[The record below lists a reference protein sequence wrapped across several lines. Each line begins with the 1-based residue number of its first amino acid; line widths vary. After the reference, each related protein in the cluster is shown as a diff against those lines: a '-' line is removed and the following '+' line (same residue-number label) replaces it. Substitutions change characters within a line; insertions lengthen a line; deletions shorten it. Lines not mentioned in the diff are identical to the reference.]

1 MSFDSSAPP
10 SSLGS
15 SSAGN
20 GASSGPSER
29 KRKRKSRWA
38 GGEDDKTFI
47 PGMPTMLPQGLN
59 KDQEQAYLCKW
70 TNLSPDFSCIMQI
83 AQLRPRA
90 ISRSVLGGCS
100 DSTTKK

>member
-1 MSFDSSAPP
+1 MSFDSPAPP
-10 SSLGS
+10 PSLGLGS

-20 GASSGPSER
+20 GSSSGPER

-59 KDQEQAYLCKW
+59 KDQEQAYLCKCRDLY
-70 TNLSPDFSCIMQI
+70 TLPCSLCS
-83 AQLRPRA
+83 
-90 ISRSVLGGCS
+90 SRNCPY
-100 DSTTKK
+100 

>member
-1 MSFDSSAPP
+1 MSFDSPAPP
-10 SSLGS
+10 PVLGYAPAPPPVLGS

-20 GASSGPSER
+20 GSSSGPER

-59 KDQEQAYLCKW
+59 KDQEQAYLCKC
-70 TNLSPDFSCIMQI
+70 NKLDELSY
-83 AQLRPRA
+83 L
-90 ISRSVLGGCS
+90 L
-100 DSTTKK
+100 